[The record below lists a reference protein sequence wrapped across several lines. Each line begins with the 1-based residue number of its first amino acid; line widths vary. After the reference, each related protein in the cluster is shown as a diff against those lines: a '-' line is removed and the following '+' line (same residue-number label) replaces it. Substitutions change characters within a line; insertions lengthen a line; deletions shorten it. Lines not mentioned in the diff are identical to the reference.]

1 VSPSTSSDGASA
13 RALHGCGTALVTPF
27 GKDGGV
33 DEKALRALVD
43 WQIAEGIHFLVP
55 CGSTGEAAT
64 LTNDEHVRVV
74 AIVAEQAAG
83 RVPVVAGLNQND
95 TAAAVRFAKRIV
107 SEARPSHVMV
117 VGPPYNRP
125 PQRGFIAHYQKIADA
140 IDTPVVIYNVPGRT
154 GSNILANTTLA
165 LAEHE
170 NIVAVKEACG
180 SIDQILQVILHRPEA
195 FSVLS
200 GDDPLTVPVMA
211 LGGDGIV
218 SVVSNAVPGPMSR
231 LTEAMDRGDLACARS
246 LMRSL
251 QPIMITGF
259 SESNPMPMKAA
270 MNMLGRMEDVL
281 RLPLVTLAG
290 EHRDALREAL
300 RAAGAL

>member
-1 VSPSTSSDGASA
+1 MSA
-13 RALHGCGTALVTPF
+13 RPLHGCGTALVTPF
-27 GKDGGV
+27 KKDESV
-33 DEKALRALVD
+33 DEKALRAFVD
-43 WQIAEGIHFLVP
+43 WQIEQGIHFVVP

-64 LTNDEHVRVV
+64 LSNDEHLRVV
-74 AIVAEQAAG
+74 RIVAEQAAG

-95 TAAAVRFAKRIV
+95 TAAAVRFAKQV
-107 SEARPSHVMV
+107 AAQGPSHLMV

-125 PQRGFIAHYQKIADA
+125 PQRGFIAHYEKIADA
-140 IDTPVVIYNVPGRT
+140 IEIPVVIYNVPGRT
-154 GSNILANTTLA
+154 GSNIQAKTTLA

-170 NIVAVKEACG
+170 NIVAVKEASG
-180 SIDQILQVILHRPEA
+180 NIDQILQVILHRPEG

-218 SVVSNAVPGPMSR
+218 SVVSNAVPGPMSQ
-231 LTEAMDRGDLACARS
+231 LTEAMDRADLVRARA

-259 SESNPMPMKAA
+259 LESNPMPMKAA
-270 MNMLGRMEDVL
+270 MAMLGRMEDVV
-281 RLPLVTLAG
+281 RLPLVTLAD
-290 EHRDALREAL
+290 EHRGPLRDAL

>member
-1 VSPSTSSDGASA
+1 VSA
-13 RALHGCGTALVTPF
+13 RAAQRLHGCGTALVTPF
-27 GKDGGV
+27 RKDGSV

-43 WQIAEGIHFLVP
+43 WQVEQGIHFLVP

-64 LTNDEHVRVV
+64 LSNEEHLRVV
-74 AIVAEQAAG
+74 ALVAEQAAG
-83 RVPVVAGLNQND
+83 RVPVVGGLNQND
-95 TAAAVRFAKRIV
+95 TAAAVRFAKSI
-107 SEARPSHVMV
+107 AAQGPSHLMV

-125 PQRGFIAHYQKIADA
+125 PQRGLVAHYEKIADA
-140 IDTPVVIYNVPGRT
+140 VEIPVVIYNVPGRT
-154 GSNILANTTLA
+154 GSNIQAMTTLQ

-170 NIVAVKEACG
+170 NIVAVKEASG
-180 SIDQILQVILHRPEA
+180 NVDQILQVILHRPEG

-231 LTEAMDRGDLACARS
+231 LTEAMDRGDLTTARA
-246 LMRSL
+246 LMKTL
-251 QPIMITGF
+251 QPIMITAF
-259 SESNPMPMKAA
+259 AESNPMPMKAA
-270 MNMLGRMEDVL
+270 MAMLGRMEDVV
-281 RLPLVTLAG
+281 RLPLVTLAD
-290 EHRDALREAL
+290 EHRGPLRDAL